1 MRQAGIGRNGSR
13 GRLLEHPSA
22 MSATSDEEQTSVP
35 CYRSGAAA
43 RLARMP
49 VTTLRIWERRYG
61 VVSPP
66 KSASGQRLYSSQDVQ
81 RLILLK
87 QLVER
92 GHAIGSIAR
101 LELDQLDRLAL
112 TYTEA
117 AFPPDLADSASEST
131 LVIVGTALARR
142 LRGDLPALQS
152 ASQPRLTVFD
162 DIKDAQAHPL
172 KTDALVIHVASLQ
185 DELVQAVL
193 MLGETCH
200 ARLVAVVYAFGT
212 EHSVNALRYSGVR
225 VYREPLEKS
234 AAMQILHDLSPATQ
248 PGDSVDVYARTPRR
262 YSDEALASIAG
273 RSSAIVCECPRH
285 LADLVRQLSS
295 FEQYSDDC
303 MSRTP
308 ADAALHRYLAEVA
321 NRARAMFELAL
332 ERVAREERWARD
344 AS

>member
-1 MRQAGIGRNGSR
+1 
-13 GRLLEHPSA
+13 
-22 MSATSDEEQTSVP
+22 
-35 CYRSGAAA
+35 
-43 RLARMP
+43 
-49 VTTLRIWERRYG
+49 
-61 VVSPP
+61 
-66 KSASGQRLYSSQDVQ
+66 
-81 RLILLK
+81 
-87 QLVER
+87 
-92 GHAIGSIAR
+92 
-101 LELDQLDRLAL
+101 
-112 TYTEA
+112 
-117 AFPPDLADSASEST
+117 
-131 LVIVGTALARR
+131 
-142 LRGDLPALQS
+142 
-152 ASQPRLTVFD
+152 
-162 DIKDAQAHPL
+162 
-172 KTDALVIHVASLQ
+172 VIHVASLQ

-273 RSSAIVCECPRH
+273 RSSAIACECPRH

-295 FEQYSDDC
+295 FEEYSDDC

>member
-1 MRQAGIGRNGSR
+1 
-13 GRLLEHPSA
+13 
-22 MSATSDEEQTSVP
+22 MSATSDEEKTSPP

-81 RLILLK
+81 RLVLLK
-87 QLVER
+87 KLVER

-117 AFPPDLADSASEST
+117 AFPADPVDHASEST

-162 DIKDAQAHPL
+162 DL
-172 KTDALVIHVASLQ
+172 KEAILT
-185 DELVQAVL
+185 
-193 MLGETCH
+193 LGETCH
-200 ARLVAVVYAFGT
+200 AKVVVVIYAFGT
-212 EHSVNALRYSGVR
+212 ENSVNALRYSGVR

-234 AAMQILHDLSPATQ
+234 LAVQILRDLSPATQ
-248 PGDSVDVYARTPRR
+248 VRDSVKAYARTPRR
-262 YSDEALASIAG
+262 YSDEALALIAG
-273 RSSAIVCECPRH
+273 RSSTIACECPRH

>member
-1 MRQAGIGRNGSR
+1 MTQQPTTDPEIAVPAEG
-13 GRLLEHPSA
+13 
-22 MSATSDEEQTSVP
+22 EEQKAQLP

-61 VVSPP
+61 VVAPP

-87 QLVER
+87 KLVER

-112 TYTEA
+112 TYAEA
-117 AFPPDLADSASEST
+117 AFSPDPSEGAVEST
-131 LVIVGTALARR
+131 LVIVGTSLARR
-142 LRGDLPALQS
+142 LRTDLPELRT

-162 DIKDAQAHPL
+162 DLKDAQAHPL
-172 KTDALVIHVASLQ
+172 KTDALVIHVASLH
-185 DELVQAVL
+185 DELAQAVL
-193 MLGETCH
+193 ELGEICH
-200 ARLVAVVYAFGT
+200 AKVLAVVYAFGT
-212 EHSVNALRYSGVR
+212 EHSVNTLRYAGVR
-225 VYREPLEKS
+225 VYREPLEKLQ
-234 AAMQILHDLSPATQ
+234 ARQILRDLSPDTQ
-248 PGDSVDVYARTPRR
+248 PRDAVEVYARTPRR
-262 YSDEALASIAG
+262 YSDDALASIAG
-273 RSSAIVCECPRH
+273 RSSTIACECPRH
-285 LADLVRQLSS
+285 LADLIQQLSS

-308 ADAALHRYLAEVA
+308 ADAALHRYLGEVA

-332 ERVAREERWARD
+332 ERVAREERWAPED
-344 AS
+344 AG

>member
-1 MRQAGIGRNGSR
+1 
-13 GRLLEHPSA
+13 
-22 MSATSDEEQTSVP
+22 MSAIGEEEKAKLP

-66 KSASGQRLYSSQDVQ
+66 KTASGQRLYSSQDVR

-87 QLVER
+87 KLVER

-112 TYTEA
+112 TYAEA
-117 AFPPDLADSASEST
+117 AFPPDPVESAAEST
-131 LVIVGTALARR
+131 LAIVGTSLARR
-142 LRGDLPALQS
+142 LRSDLPELQS

-162 DIKDAQAHPL
+162 DIKDARAHPL
-172 KTDALVIHVASLQ
+172 KADALMIHVASLQ
-185 DELVQAVL
+185 DELVHAVL
-193 MLGETCH
+193 ALGETCH
-200 ARLVAVVYAFGT
+200 AKVVAVVYAFGT
-212 EHSVNALRYSGVR
+212 EHSVNALRHSGVR
-225 VYREPLEKS
+225 VYREPLEK
-234 AAMQILHDLSPATQ
+234 AQALQILRDLSPGRQTRDAV
-248 PGDSVDVYARTPRR
+248 GAYARTPRR
-262 YSDEALASIAG
+262 YSDEALAAIAG
-273 RSSAIVCECPRH
+273 MSSTIACECPRH

-332 ERVAREERWARD
+332 ERVAREERWTPD

>member
-1 MRQAGIGRNGSR
+1 MTQQPPHDPAI
-13 GRLLEHPSA
+13 
-22 MSATSDEEQTSVP
+22 ATSDVGEEGKAQLQ

-61 VVSPP
+61 VVAPP

-87 QLVER
+87 KLVER

-112 TYTEA
+112 TYAEA
-117 AFPPDLADSASEST
+117 AFPPGPLDDAAEST
-131 LVIVGTALARR
+131 LTIVGTSLARR
-142 LRGDLPALQS
+142 FRSDLPELRS
-152 ASQPRLTVFD
+152 ASQPWLTVFD

-172 KTDALVIHVASLQ
+172 KTDALVIHVASLH
-185 DELVQAVL
+185 DGLVQAVL
-193 MLGETCH
+193 GLGETCQ
-200 ARLVAVVYAFGT
+200 AKVLAVVYAFGT
-212 EHSVNALRYSGVR
+212 EHSVNTLRYAGVR
-225 VYREPLEKS
+225 VYREPLEKLQ
-234 AAMQILHDLSPATQ
+234 ARQILRDLSPQTQ
-248 PGDSVDVYARTPRR
+248 PRDAVEAYVRTPRR
-262 YSDEALASIAG
+262 YSDDALASIAG
-273 RSSAIVCECPRH
+273 RSTTIACECPRH
-285 LADLVRQLSS
+285 LADLIQQLSS

-308 ADAALHRYLAEVA
+308 ADAALHRYLGEVA

-332 ERVAREERWARD
+332 ERVAREERWAPD
-344 AS
+344 EAG

>member
-1 MRQAGIGRNGSR
+1 
-13 GRLLEHPSA
+13 
-22 MSATSDEEQTSVP
+22 MSATSDEEKTSPP

-81 RLILLK
+81 RLVLLK
-87 QLVER
+87 KLVER

-117 AFPPDLADSASEST
+117 AFPADPVDHASEST

-152 ASQPRLTVFD
+152 VSQPRLTVFD
-162 DIKDAQAHPL
+162 DLKDAQAHPL
-172 KTDALVIHVASLQ
+172 KTDALVIHAPSLQ
-185 DELVQAVL
+185 DELVQAIL
-193 MLGETCH
+193 TLGETCH
-200 ARLVAVVYAFGT
+200 AKVVVVIYAFGT
-212 EHSVNALRYSGVR
+212 ENSVNALRYSGVR

-234 AAMQILHDLSPATQ
+234 LAVQILRDLSPATQ
-248 PGDSVDVYARTPRR
+248 VRDSVKAYARTPRR
-262 YSDEALASIAG
+262 YSDEALALIAG
-273 RSSAIVCECPRH
+273 RSSTIACECPRH

-303 MSRTP
+303 MSRAP

-332 ERVAREERWARD
+332 ERVAREERWTPD